1 LATTRARIA
10 AVTAHLGCGH
20 THLAASCDLGFAAT
34 VICRR
39 DVFHLSVDVYRASAV
54 HLFLG
59 EDMHRAFVWVLLAV
73 VFGSVPNK
81 ALAQRP
87 PVIDMH
93 VHSTTTSPGAL
104 ARLDSLNVRYLF
116 LAGLD
121 SDLRV
126 WAEADSTRY
135 LPALV
140 FPCDGGRA
148 PITGRPCYDTATDL
162 PDTTW
167 LRGELRAGRIRGFGE
182 MSPQYLG
189 MSPDDPRLDPYWA
202 LAEEFDIPVGIHMGF
217 GPPGAAYESSPV
229 PFNSP
234 AFRMAANDPMLLE
247 DVLLRHKRLRLF
259 VMHAGWPRLEPMLAL
274 LYAHPHVYADMAG
287 LQTEALVPRAEF
299 ERYLRGLVQAG
310 FAKRIMFG
318 SDFPNQLGPGIAAI
332 LAADYLTEE
341 QKADIFCGNAARFL
355 RLGEETCMP

>member
-1 LATTRARIA
+1 
-10 AVTAHLGCGH
+10 
-20 THLAASCDLGFAAT
+20 
-34 VICRR
+34 
-39 DVFHLSVDVYRASAV
+39 
-54 HLFLG
+54 
-59 EDMHRAFVWVLLAV
+59 MHRAHLWVLLAV
-73 VFGSVPNK
+73 VFGSAPTV
-81 ALAQRP
+81 LAQRP

-116 LAGLD
+116 LAGLA
-121 SDLRV
+121 SDLRIWGEV
-126 WAEADSTRY
+126 DSSRY

-189 MSPDDPRLDPYWA
+189 MSPDDARLNPFWA

-217 GPPGAAYESSPV
+217 GPPGSAYESSPV
-229 PFNSP
+229 PFKSP

-259 VMHAGWPRLEPMLAL
+259 VMHAGWPRLESMLAL
-274 LYAHPHVYADMAG
+274 LYAHPHIYVDVAG
-287 LQTEALVPRAEF
+287 LQTGALVPRAEY

-310 FAKRIMFG
+310 FARRVMYG
-318 SDFPNQLGPGIAAI
+318 SDFPDQLLSGIDAI
-332 LAADYLTEE
+332 LEADYLTEE
-341 QKADIFCGNAARFL
+341 QKADILCGNAARFL
-355 RLGEETCMP
+355 RLGEEICTP

>member
-1 LATTRARIA
+1 MSA
-10 AVTAHLGCGH
+10 GG
-20 THLAASCDLGFAAT
+20 
-34 VICRR
+34 
-39 DVFHLSVDVYRASAV
+39 AV
-54 HLFLG
+54 H
-59 EDMHRAFVWVLLAV
+59 RVLVSA
-73 VFGSVPNK
+73 
-81 ALAQRP
+81 ALALISAAPVSGQAEARP

-93 VHSTTTSPGAL
+93 VHSTTTLPDAL

-116 LAGLD
+116 LAGLA

-126 WAEADSTRY
+126 WADADSTRY

-148 PITGRPCYDTATDL
+148 PITGRACFDTATDL

-202 LAEEFDIPVGIHMGF
+202 MAEEFDIPVGIHMGF

-229 PFNSP
+229 PFKSP

-247 DVLLRHKRLRLF
+247 EVLLRHRRLRLF
-259 VMHAGWPRLEPMLAL
+259 VMHAGWPRLESMLAL
-274 LYAHPHVYADMAG
+274 LYAHPNVYVDMAG
-287 LQTEALVPRAEF
+287 LQLEDAVPRAEY

-310 FAKRIMFG
+310 FARRIMFG
-318 SDFPNQLGPGIAAI
+318 SDFPGSLLPGIDAI
-332 LAADYLTEE
+332 LAADFLTAEH
-341 QKADIFCGNAARFL
+341 KADILCNNAARFL
-355 RLGEETCMP
+355 RLDPAVCDP